1 MNYTIPHNDSTS
13 DLLGPMGIIGSIIG
27 GMLAIILLFSIVCSI
42 HASGVSNVETT
53 TVQVE
58 IVDTEHHNIAFGVH
72 MPEYLKEY
80 EVAVRYE
87 GNYYSVYVD
96 SEKDFYTY
104 KKEIGKQVSAIL
116 ETTTHNDGST
126 SLAITKIG
134 E

>member
-1 MNYTIPHNDSTS
+1 MEKS
-13 DLLGPMGIIGSIIG
+13 DKCLGYMGIISAIVG
-27 GMLAIILLFSIVCSI
+27 GMVGIISLFSIVCSV
-42 HASGVSNVETT
+42 HGSGISNVKTT

-87 GNYYSVYVD
+87 DNYYSVYVD
-96 SEKDFYTY
+96 NADDFYTY
-104 KKEIGKQVSAIL
+104 KNEISKQVSATL
-116 ETTTHNDGST
+116 ETKTHNNGST

>member
-1 MNYTIPHNDSTS
+1 MRAV
-13 DLLGPMGIIGSIIG
+13 M
-27 GMLAIILLFSIVCSI
+27 
-42 HASGVSNVETT
+42 
-53 TVQVE
+53 VE
-58 IVDTEHHNIAFGVH
+58 IRHLSIPAN
-72 MPEYLKEY
+72 
-80 EVAVRYE
+80 
-87 GNYYSVYVD
+87 VD